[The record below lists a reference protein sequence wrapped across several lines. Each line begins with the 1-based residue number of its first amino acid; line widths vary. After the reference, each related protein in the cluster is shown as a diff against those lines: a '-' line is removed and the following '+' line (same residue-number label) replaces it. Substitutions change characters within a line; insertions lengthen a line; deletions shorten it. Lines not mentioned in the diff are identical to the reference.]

1 MLTISD
7 GADLS
12 ALPLPRLP
20 SDLAVRERLFK
31 RLSQPHA
38 IRLITAPPGF
48 GKTTAVM
55 MWLEQEARAGQGQN
69 RALHAKKVPRAT
81 SHAGALQGD
90 AMTSATGYA
99 KPSRVNGHV
108 AWADGTKLRDPER
121 AHQVL
126 DMVADHLK
134 QVPGE
139 LQLIVDAIDHVVD
152 LSWDQQLLDLVR
164 NHRRLHVILTGREPE
179 RHKQWHAPDL
189 DIDVVTGKD
198 LRFSLAESHKLLSV
212 LHPEITAEQVAHVH
226 EQVGGWPILVRVAGL
241 AFGDV
246 NAAVEH
252 LRHPESDF
260 AVSQANQDFVMA
272 TALAR
277 DFSDDMAAF
286 LTQRDDNSQVLA
298 RFHAGGLLEKFNR
311 NGQTRYRYLPAVGA
325 ATRAEIPE
333 STLRE
338 RSLELAHWC
347 SGNGLGEEAI
357 YYAVQ
362 AQAWENVREFV
373 QRHWVDLTESDLVHE
388 AMSSIDAEVLKQD
401 PIMASIL
408 DIMAGPRRRRGA
420 VPAVATGRPED
431 PMELLP
437 HLITQA
443 GYLRFNGQF
452 SAAKAGFAEVYEIL
466 EQAPEDS
473 QLKMAYPMARLQA
486 ALLLLLTDDLQRCAP
501 EATAVYRAARDLDL
515 VTERRNAIGILAL
528 ISTLG
533 GNGARGE
540 EWLKVLRDT
549 PEPTGMFKDMVDT
562 CAHAAQA
569 LIEVG
574 RLDLPAARETL
585 QKMNPATIKDEMW
598 PFIVLAQTD
607 YALLAG
613 KSAQGLRDLE
623 AALIAHPGFDQPGSI
638 VAPIIAAARAN
649 MLLAQAEGNRA
660 LAALVN
666 ADENHPL
673 IRVARARFEL
683 FRGEHQRAMVIAR
696 SGSPRDQ
703 AHDRAVREL
712 RLITAVAQLRAGEKG
727 AAARTFNQFI
737 ADDGVGMLRALA
749 LMDRQAVA
757 DLVKLT
763 GVGAPELAL
772 VRERVPEPPFIAQTG
787 IVTLTPR
794 ERLVLNL
801 LHQELT
807 VAEIAKELI
816 VSTNTIKSQ
825 VRSLYRKLKV
835 NSRADALKRAA
846 EYGLIG

>member
-1 MLTISD
+1 MLTISN

-20 SDLAVRERLFK
+20 VDLSVRERLFK
-31 RLSQPHA
+31 RLSEPHA

-55 MWLEQEARAGQGQN
+55 VWLEQQV
-69 RALHAKKVPRAT
+69 KT
-81 SHAGALQGD
+81 SRL
-90 AMTSATGYA
+90 
-99 KPSRVNGHV
+99 NGRV
-108 AWADGTKLRDPER
+108 AWADGTKLRDPVR
-121 AHQVL
+121 AQQVL

-134 QVPGE
+134 RDSGK
-139 LQLIVDAIDHVVD
+139 LQLIIDAFDHVAD

-164 NHRRLHVILTGREPE
+164 NHRRLQVLLTGREPE

-198 LRFSLAESHKLLSV
+198 LRFSLAESRKLLTA

-226 EQVGGWPILVRVAGL
+226 EQVGGWPILVRAAGL
-241 AFGDV
+241 ASGDV

-252 LRHPESDF
+252 LRRPESGF
-260 AVSQANQDFVMA
+260 AVSQASQDFVIA

-286 LTQRDDNSQVLA
+286 LTDRNDNSRILA
-298 RFHAGGLLEKFNR
+298 KFYAGGLLEKFSR

-333 STLRE
+333 KILRE
-338 RSLELAHWC
+338 RWLELAHWC
-347 SGNGLGEEAI
+347 SGHDLGEEAI
-357 YYAVQ
+357 YYGVQ
-362 AQAWENVREFV
+362 AKAWEDVPGFV
-373 QRHWVDLTESDLVHE
+373 QRHWAHLTESDLVHE
-388 AMSSIDAEVLKQD
+388 AMSSIDAGVLQQN
-401 PIMASIL
+401 PIMAGIL

-420 VPAVATGRPED
+420 VPAAATGRPED

-443 GYLRFNGQF
+443 GYLRFNGQY
-452 SAAKAGFAEVYEIL
+452 SAAKTGFAEVYEIL
-466 EQAPEDS
+466 AQAPEDS
-473 QLKMAYPMARLQA
+473 GLKMAYPMARLQA
-486 ALLLLLTDDLQRCAP
+486 ALLLLLTDDLQLCAQ

-515 VTERRNAIGILAL
+515 VTETRNAVGMLAL
-528 ISTLG
+528 INALG
-533 GNGARGE
+533 GNGAHAE
-540 EWLKVLRDT
+540 EWLEVLKEI

-562 CAHAAQA
+562 CAQAAQV

-574 RLDLPAARETL
+574 RLDLAAAQETL
-585 QKMNPATIKDEMW
+585 RKMNPATIKDEMW

-613 KSAQGLRDLE
+613 ESAQGLRDLE

-638 VAPIIAAARAN
+638 AAPIIAAARAN
-649 MLLAQAEGNRA
+649 LLLAQSEGNRA
-660 LAALVN
+660 LAALANV
-666 ADENHPL
+666 DESHPL
-673 IRVARARFEL
+673 IRAARARIEL
-683 FRGEHQRAMVIAR
+683 FRGEHQRAIVIAR
-696 SGSPRDQ
+696 TGSSRDQ

-712 RLITAVAQLRAGEKG
+712 RLITAVAQLRAGEKE
-727 AAARTFNQFI
+727 AAARHFNQFI

-757 DLVKLT
+757 ELVQLT
-763 GVGAPELAL
+763 GVGATELAL
-772 VRERVPEPPFIAQTG
+772 VRERVPEPPFVAKTG
-787 IVTLTPR
+787 IVALTPR
-794 ERLVLNL
+794 EQLVLDL
-801 LHQELT
+801 LHQKLT
-807 VAEIAKELI
+807 IAEIAKKLI

-825 VRSLYRKLKV
+825 TRSLYRKLKV
-835 NSRADALKRAA
+835 SSRADALKRAA